1 MRVKTECTFGV
12 PEPGRYYHDRVG
24 AYLIAMRAGAIALI
38 QTPRGY
44 FLPGGGMEPG
54 ESPEACIRR
63 ELLEETGYDV
73 KLTRPAGAADSYEQ
87 HPVLGWFHP
96 IQYYYLGELT
106 RQVGVPVEADHELVW
121 IPVQEAEGT
130 LVPQCQRWAVSR
142 VAGSKTAKGG
152 DAPWPKK

>member
-1 MRVKTECTFGV
+1 MRVKTDCTFGV
-12 PEPGRYYHDRVG
+12 PEPGRCYHDRVG
-24 AYLIAMRAGAIALI
+24 AYLIAMRAGLIALI

-44 FLPGGGMEPG
+44 FLPGGGIEPG

-63 ELLEETGYDV
+63 ELMEEAGYDV
-73 KLTRPAGAADSYEQ
+73 KITGPVGTADSYER

-96 IQYYYLGELT
+96 VQYYYMGELM
-106 RQVGVPVEADHELVW
+106 RRVGVPVEPDHKLVW
-121 IPVQEAEGT
+121 MPVQEAEGT

-142 VAGSKTAKGG
+142 VTGSRTAKGG

>member
-1 MRVKTECTFGV
+1 MDCTFGV
-12 PEPGRYYHDRVG
+12 PESGRCYYDRVG

-106 RQVGVPVEADHELVW
+106 RQVGVPVEADHKLVW
-121 IPVQEAEGT
+121 IPVQEAEGL
-130 LVPQCQRWAVSR
+130 LVPSASDGRSPTRPVQKQRK
-142 VAGSKTAKGG
+142 AGVLPG
-152 DAPWPKK
+152 